1 MAVELAT
8 PMIVAETA
16 TPAVQPVASAGD
28 ILGRIGNL
36 ETRLARTNS
45 EIDAAQAVRYRVFVE
60 EMQAQIPPDA
70 MRRRRD
76 IDAWDMVCDHL
87 LVLDTSI
94 EGDTEEQIVGTY
106 RLLRQD
112 VARHSG
118 GFYSQSEFDVDALLA
133 RHPAKRF
140 MELGRSCVLP
150 EYRTKRTVELLW
162 QGNWAYALKH
172 GVDAMFGCGSFG
184 GTVPEEHALAL
195 SFLHNN
201 ALAKGEW
208 AVQARPELFRT
219 MDLMPEEAI
228 NARKALSAMPPLIK
242 GSLRLGRGP
251 CLPDDRRADRAAD
264 QQYFRPLSQ
273 LLRRR
278 RGSLRELTR
287 RHPFHQARYIAFCP
301 FQTSGTGNFSS
312 AKGVRRRHC
321 ARRARPC

>member
-1 MAVELAT
+1 
-8 PMIVAETA
+8 MIVAETA

-242 GSLRLGRGP
+242 GYLRLGAMVGEGAVVDHAFRTTDVLIV
-251 CLPDDRRADRAAD
+251 LPISNISGRYLNYYGADAGRFA
-264 QQYFRPLSQ
+264 S
-273 LLRRR
+273 
-278 RGSLRELTR
+278 
-287 RHPFHQARYIAFCP
+287 
-301 FQTSGTGNFSS
+301 
-312 AKGVRRRHC
+312 
-321 ARRARPC
+321 